1 MKNVLITVGCSFTE
15 GVGCYDYSSLNNK
28 NPNDLSEKEHSKY
41 YGTQLDNFLMGSW
54 GTHLQK
60 MLRYDLHINCGIGG
74 SSNSHQIKNFMDTM
88 VSWPDLSKSN
98 VLVIWQMTYPH
109 RFSFYNHGRPKTFG
123 FNLKAPFDP
132 VHSNF
137 IKEFVMNMSNTDF
150 DRDMAFESLFY
161 LRCMRDI
168 CKVNGYNFL
177 FSTVGEPVFDD
188 VLRNYLDKNTLKNF
202 IEIYDEEEDE
212 KVSPLAYGYARG
224 TAHCGHPMSDGYK
237 DMAEEYH
244 KWITQYREEL
254 LYKGDITKFKQIP
267 MNREYHIVDE
277 EKRLK

>member
-60 MLRYDLHINCGIGG
+60 MIRYDLHINCGIGG
-74 SSNSHQIKNFMDTM
+74 SANSHQVKNFMDTM
-88 VSWPDLSKSN
+88 NSWPDLSKSN

-109 RFSFYNHGRPKTFG
+109 RFSFYKNSVPHSFG
-123 FNLKAPFDP
+123 FNTQDRFNHN
-132 VHSNF
+132 HSNF
-137 IKEFVMNMSNTDF
+137 IKEFIMNMSNTDF

-168 CKVNGYNFL
+168 CKANGYTFL
-177 FSTVGEPVFDD
+177 FSTVGEPSFDV
-188 VLRNYLDKNTLKNF
+188 VLKNYLDKKTLKNF
-202 IEIYDEEEDE
+202 IEIYDEREDE
-212 KVSPLAYGYARG
+212 KVSPLSYAFARG
-224 TAHCGHPMSDGYK
+224 TAHCGHPISDGYK

-244 KWITQYREEL
+244 KWIIHHREEL
-254 LYKGDITKFKQIP
+254 LYNGDIDKFEQIP
-267 MNREYHIVDE
+267 MNREYHIQK
-277 EKRLK
+277 EKRRLI

>member
-28 NPNDLSEKEHSKY
+28 NPHDLSVKEHEKY

-88 VSWPDLSKSN
+88 ASWPDLSKSN

-109 RFSFYNHGRPKTFG
+109 RFSFYKNSSPQTFG
-123 FNLKAPFDP
+123 FNNQDKFSHN
-132 VHSNF
+132 HSNF
-137 IKEFVMNMSNTDF
+137 IKEFIMNMSNTDF

-177 FSTVGEPVFDD
+177 FSTVGEPTFEGIIK
-188 VLRNYLDKNTLKNF
+188 NYLDKNTLENF
-202 IEIYDEEEDE
+202 IKIYDEKEDE
-212 KVSPLAYGYARG
+212 FVSPLAYGFARG
-224 TAHCGHPMSDGYK
+224 KAHCGHPISDGYK
-237 DMAEEYH
+237 DMAEQYR
-244 KWITQYREEL
+244 KWIRNHRNEL
-254 LYKGDITKFKQIP
+254 LYNGDNPKFEQIP
-267 MNREYHIVDE
+267 MNREYHIIK
-277 EKRLK
+277 EKRRIL